1 LAGYKVFSAPFSF
14 FLVCTRVTY
23 GIHERK
29 RSPGNPAK
37 NKERA
42 AANPG
47 HACGALRLSLFAK
60 QNGAVSAVFGRLTD
74 DEV

>member
-1 LAGYKVFSAPFSF
+1 
-14 FLVCTRVTY
+14 VTY